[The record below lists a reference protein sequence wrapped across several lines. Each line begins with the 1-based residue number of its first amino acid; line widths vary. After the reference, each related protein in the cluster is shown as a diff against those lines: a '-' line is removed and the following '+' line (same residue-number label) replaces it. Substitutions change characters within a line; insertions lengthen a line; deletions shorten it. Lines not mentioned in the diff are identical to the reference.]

1 MRKSQTGAQATRNPG
16 RTGRTR
22 TLPPHIQEDVDRVAD
37 VVAAG
42 FRSLAWHR
50 MAQELYR
57 YAFRTLNAAMRKT
70 DQLMELVAKSNTPL
84 ELSDEDRSTLHR
96 NSDDRAVIALMTVN
110 VAMEEFPRVL
120 AKGGYNPADNPG
132 KDGKFKALKSFF
144 VTRCG
149 LVFPR
154 IFDNWKKERTDL
166 FLRHAKT
173 HMEGWRLAHAL
184 GQYDIGQ
191 APPDIVALCDAV
203 TAMID
208 ALKPRNRAVWHM
220 TIEGYTPGEIADALG
235 IKLGD
240 VNNALYTFR
249 TKVKKLRQQGE
260 LGIPATVE
268 AEWARRRELDA
279 RMAVAR

>member
-1 MRKSQTGAQATRNPG
+1 MRKSQTGVPSTQNPG

-22 TLPPHIQEDVDRVAD
+22 VLPIHIQEDVDRVAD

-42 FRSLAWHR
+42 FRSLAWHQ
-50 MAQELYR
+50 MARELYQ

-70 DQLMELVAKSNTPL
+70 DMLMELVAKSNTPL

-96 NSDDRAVIALMTVN
+96 NSGDRAVIALMTIN

-120 AKGGYNPADNPG
+120 MRGGYNPADNPG
-132 KDGKFKALKSFF
+132 KGGKFKALKSFF

-166 FLRHAKT
+166 FLRHAKV

-184 GQYDIGQ
+184 GQYDLGQ
-191 APPDIVALCDAV
+191 APPDIVALCDTV
-203 TAMID
+203 TGMID

-220 TIEGYTPGEIADALG
+220 TIEGYSPGEIADALE

-249 TKVKKLRQQGE
+249 TRVKTLRQRGE
-260 LGIPATVE
+260 LVVPPSLEV
-268 AEWARRRELDA
+268 EWARRRELDA